1 MYILFL
7 SCCYSVSFQNLKCE
21 VLSFKSKMEKPTTS
35 AIRQIVADLRQ
46 PLLAISVAVNGAVNG
61 LDKLDAALV
70 AFESQ
75 ELAKA
80 VSRLPTPTSLSD
92 SSSDESSGSSDSESV
107 TSAASKISLAA
118 PTAEEKEGSS
128 SPTLPTNDGQM
139 IDLSLG
145 VIDPEPPTSP
155 MLPSLPLSGLGR
167 APPTSPTL
175 SLGVIDQAPPTSPT
189 LSDVSSAGL
198 DRSPPTSPTMSDVP
212 SAGLDRSPPTSPTSA
227 KSFVW
232 RTSPVGSPFTI
243 TETLPRIYW
252 RPALPSPPEAPPI
265 DLSAPLSLPTLSAS
279 PTKSAT
285 PKQGTPSSPLTEPL
299 QRRPKLICSIP
310 LNVRAPESASAP
322 ATTRSQPDTA
332 NSQTISLPHGWEKR
346 FVARTKGQNKGR
358 LDVYLRPPNGNQ
370 LRSMSELLKYLQKH
384 PEVQHDA
391 AVTNFNKYD
400 VPESDDGADS
410 SLSGDDNADLIESG
424 DQEGPE
430 HSPSPPRGRMPAR
443 SISRSIPNTSST
455 DIYEESTF

>member
-1 MYILFL
+1 M
-7 SCCYSVSFQNLKCE
+7 
-21 VLSFKSKMEKPTTS
+21 TS
-35 AIRQIVADLRQ
+35 AIRQIVAELRQ
-46 PLLAISVAVNGAVNG
+46 PLLAISVAANSAVNG

-80 VSRLPTPTSLSD
+80 VSLLPTTTSLSD
-92 SSSDESSGSSDSESV
+92 SSSHSEESSSSSDSESV
-107 TSAASKISLAA
+107 TSAASKVSLAP
-118 PTAEEKEGSS
+118 PTAEEKEVSL

-145 VIDPEPPTSP
+145 VIDPESPTSP
-155 MLPSLPLSGLGR
+155 MLPSLPLSGL
-167 APPTSPTL
+167 
-175 SLGVIDQAPPTSPT
+175 DQAPPTSPT

-198 DRSPPTSPTMSDVP
+198 G
-212 SAGLDRSPPTSPTSA
+212 GLLPTSPTSR
-227 KSFVW
+227 KSYVW

-252 RPALPSPPEAPPI
+252 RPALPPPPEAPPI

-285 PKQGTPSSPLTEPL
+285 PKQGTPSSPLNEPP
-299 QRRPKLICSIP
+299 QQRPKMICSIP

-322 ATTRSQPDTA
+322 ATTCSQPNTA
-332 NSQTISLPHGWEKR
+332 KSQTISLPHGWEKR
-346 FVARTKGQNKGR
+346 FVARSKGQNKGR
-358 LDVYLRPPNGNQ
+358 VDVYLRPPNGNQ
-370 LRSMSELLKYLQKH
+370 LRSMSELLEYLQKH

-391 AVTNFNKYD
+391 TVTNFNKYD

-410 SLSGDDNADLIESG
+410 SLSGDDSADLVEIG

-430 HSPSPPRGRMPAR
+430 HSPSPPRSRMPAR
-443 SISRSIPNTSST
+443 SISRSVPNTSST